1 MAVTIDVGKIKLT
14 WQGTW
19 DSGTQYEPD
28 DLVYYTV
35 NNDTSSYIAISTS
48 TNQPPKNAVGVVTTT
63 YWNTVAVGSSFA
75 FKGTYSGGTSYVV
88 NDVVE
93 YDDAVTTSAYINVAN
108 STGEV
113 PSTAGVVNSSY
124 WNLLVKGAAATSGGT
139 ANDQVQLKS
148 GTGFAGTSDF
158 SFSAGI
164 ATISN
169 GGSNPILLNSV
180 DAKITINGNDI
191 LDDAAGLAIA
201 LG

>member
-14 WQGTW
+14 WKGTW

-48 TNQPPKNAVGVVTTT
+48 TNQAPKDIVGVVTTT

-75 FKGTYSGGTSYVV
+75 FKGTYSGATAYVV

-124 WNLLVKGAAATSGGT
+124 WNLIVKGAAATSGGS

-164 ATISN
+164 ATVASS
-169 GGSNPILLNSV
+169 GSNPIVL
-180 DAKITINGNDI
+180 DAVNAKVTINGNDI